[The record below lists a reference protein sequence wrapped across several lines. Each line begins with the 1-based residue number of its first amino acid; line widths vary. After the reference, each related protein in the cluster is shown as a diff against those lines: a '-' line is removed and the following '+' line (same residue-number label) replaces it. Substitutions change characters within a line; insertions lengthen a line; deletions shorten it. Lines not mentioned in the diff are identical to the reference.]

1 MPWSKTSEAPANI
14 QELNGVSLTLEQ
26 MNWIARVA
34 DAIPDKKYSWAIAI
48 SKFKKSFVIDGSSW
62 KRRDTKEKE
71 YSKLQVDG
79 SLSVPADLYV
89 NKQDNGRY
97 KIISVSTAALK
108 DREGETFTVDAIDY
122 EIAQAL
128 KTGEY
133 PEFRVFHK
141 RPLGIGRVKSMKRVG
156 IFAVEEGES
165 YDDPFSLEVCE
176 KMLSHNTG
184 KWKTSRGFKVLEA
197 SGGCPHCGESL
208 LIREKHMTAGFR
220 CPKCLKVN
228 SGFKGSLDDTRFLKT
243 KTFDITV
250 TDVPA
255 VPWTGVA
262 AFVHTNKQEA
272 VMKKEILKKRLLK
285 AGLSE
290 DVIDERLKDIT
301 DETLKSFDNVP
312 MAEVLKEFKQDS
324 DEDEE
329 DDPIDDPEDD
339 PSEDEDSEEVGE
351 KEYRD
356 KEQVFVLDPTVLK
369 EFAKIANE
377 QASFV
382 LKELLEGATLET
394 EGDEVTKEIETIEEL
409 KEEVQGL
416 RDVIERLLEK
426 DEDRLKEL
434 IAETPRGSTLRISR
448 FKSSKIPKLLK
459 PEDQVEDEEEDGE
472 EEVTVPVK
480 KKKELSG
487 KIIDADGHVS
497 GSMTE
502 FLRHD

>member
-1 MPWSKTSEAPANI
+1 
-14 QELNGVSLTLEQ
+14 
-26 MNWIARVA
+26 
-34 DAIPDKKYSWAIAI
+34 
-48 SKFKKSFVIDGSSW
+48 
-62 KRRDTKEKE
+62 
-71 YSKLQVDG
+71 
-79 SLSVPADLYV
+79 
-89 NKQDNGRY
+89 
-97 KIISVSTAALK
+97 
-108 DREGETFTVDAIDY
+108 
-122 EIAQAL
+122 
-128 KTGEY
+128 
-133 PEFRVFHK
+133 
-141 RPLGIGRVKSMKRVG
+141 
-156 IFAVEEGES
+156 
-165 YDDPFSLEVCE
+165 
-176 KMLSHNTG
+176 
-184 KWKTSRGFKVLEA
+184 
-197 SGGCPHCGESL
+197 
-208 LIREKHMTAGFR
+208 
-220 CPKCLKVN
+220 
-228 SGFKGSLDDTRFLKT
+228 
-243 KTFDITV
+243 
-250 TDVPA
+250 
-255 VPWTGVA
+255 
-262 AFVHTNKQEA
+262 
-272 VMKKEILKKRLLK
+272 MKKEILKKRLLK

-312 MAEVLKEFKQDS
+312 MAEVLKEFKQDP

-377 QASFV
+377 QASIV

-394 EGDEVTKEIETIEEL
+394 EGDEVTKEVETLDEL
-409 KEEVQGL
+409 KEQVEEL
-416 RDVIERLLEK
+416 TLAIEKLIQK

-448 FKSSKIPKLLK
+448 FKSSKTPKLLK
-459 PEDQVEDEEEDGE
+459 PEDQAEDEEEDGE